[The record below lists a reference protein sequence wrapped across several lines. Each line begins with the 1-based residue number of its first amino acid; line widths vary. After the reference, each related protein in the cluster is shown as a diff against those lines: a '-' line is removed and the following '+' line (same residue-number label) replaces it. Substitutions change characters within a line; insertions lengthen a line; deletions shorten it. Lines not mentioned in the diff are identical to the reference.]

1 VSSLGEDAAGGGE
14 LRERE
19 VLPVVSAAS
28 IRLADDRDAEAVQ
41 RIYAPFVLHTAVSFE
56 TVPPGI
62 AEMRARIAKTLP
74 RYPWL
79 VLEEGSEVIGYV
91 YASAHRERPA
101 YVWSVDTTVYVDA
114 AHRRR
119 GAGRALYASLF
130 AVLEL
135 QGFHNAFAGIA
146 LPNPGSVG
154 LHEALGFQAIGV
166 YREVGYKLGRWHDV
180 GWWQRP
186 LRAPDA
192 APEPP
197 KLVSEVAE
205 GEGWEAALG
214 AGLGWLRG

>member
-1 VSSLGEDAAGGGE
+1 MVA
-14 LRERE
+14 
-19 VLPVVSAAS
+19 AAS
-28 IRLADDRDAEAVQ
+28 IRLAGDRDAEAVQ

-56 TVPPGI
+56 LAPPGVE
-62 AEMRARIAKTLP
+62 EMRARIAKTLP

-79 VLEEGSEVIGYV
+79 VLEEGGEVIGYV

-119 GAGRALYASLF
+119 GVGRALYASLF
-130 AVLEL
+130 EVLRL

-154 LHEALGFQAIGV
+154 LHEALGFQPIGV
-166 YREVGYKLGRWHDV
+166 YRAVGYKLGRWHDV

-186 LRAPDA
+186 LREPDA
-192 APEPP
+192 EPEAPR
-197 KLVSEVAE
+197 LLTEVAE
-205 GEGWEAALG
+205 GEEWEKALG
-214 AGLGWLRG
+214 AGLGWLRA